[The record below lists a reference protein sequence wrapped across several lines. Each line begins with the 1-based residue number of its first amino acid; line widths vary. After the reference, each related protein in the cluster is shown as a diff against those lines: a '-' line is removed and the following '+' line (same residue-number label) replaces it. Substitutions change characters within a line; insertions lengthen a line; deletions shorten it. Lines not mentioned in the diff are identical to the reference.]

1 MKVTYLYGQNDIDK
15 IENIKS
21 MNAEDQ
27 RYLFFIKHVPSGSIT
42 SMAETDTHIYWSET
56 IYKPYFNVKLFYKKN
71 STAGLTYDKKT
82 KELKIWFGKIPN
94 KTILDS
100 FFNVVG
106 VDYMNMINYSFQ
118 YMVTPG
124 MLKKMAKGKVST
136 VEVYTQYLVKN
147 LHAFKKLDTADV
159 IRLVY
164 SNTESYT
171 NQYNFHSIGNMLSVA
186 KCAKDAVEHILT
198 NRFTISSYLINAALA
213 LNEKID
219 FKNIDAEI
227 VRITELQLIKSNQIF
242 NKSKIQNY
250 DYNTLN
256 DTESIDLPF

>member
-1 MKVTYLYGQNDIDK
+1 
-15 IENIKS
+15 
-21 MNAEDQ
+21 
-27 RYLFFIKHVPSGSIT
+27 
-42 SMAETDTHIYWSET
+42 
-56 IYKPYFNVKLFYKKN
+56 
-71 STAGLTYDKKT
+71 
-82 KELKIWFGKIPN
+82 
-94 KTILDS
+94 
-100 FFNVVG
+100 
-106 VDYMNMINYSFQ
+106 
-118 YMVTPG
+118 
-124 MLKKMAKGKVST
+124 ML
-136 VEVYTQYLVKN
+136 
-147 LHAFKKLDTADV
+147 
-159 IRLVY
+159 RLVY

-171 NQYNFHSIGNMLSVA
+171 NHYNFHSIGNMLSVA